1 MFDSKFEKEEF
12 VKNNFKNILETRHHS
27 ISKYIFQEFFQQLR
41 AYEISNFPG
50 MEGVISNNRGLKVY
64 CLSWAFHTS

>member
-27 ISKYIFQEFFQQLR
+27 ISKYIFQEFFQQLL
-41 AYEISNFPG
+41 AYENFKLSWDGGSNF
-50 MEGVISNNRGLKVY
+50 
-64 CLSWAFHTS
+64 